1 MKEFKNIQ
9 HFRLIYDNPYVDAL
23 NIAKDLSTFSTLLS
37 LAIDANNGECKSNN
51 ELAMNILHQNCPLL
65 QRLHLHG
72 NVFDEECQKL
82 NRLPVLFSSS
92 LRHIHV
98 SKIRV
103 DLALDILDQ
112 FPQLRSFSAKLYG
125 DVRKAYPTSAIV
137 FPDRVR
143 MGLPAMRNLS
153 LTKDNQ
159 LFHEFANECG
169 GALIELL
176 VALCPNLRAFKL
188 DADCQEDWERLLE
201 AGWWE
206 RAFSSHHQLKQISLR
221 LKYTTRDVGHTWH
234 QKFQRFQSSLF
245 FAQLN
250 AKMRYEFESE
260 FMRSLTYDLY
270 IQN

>member
-1 MKEFKNIQ
+1 MKEFKKIQ
-9 HFRLIYDNPYVDAL
+9 HFRLNYDNPYVDGL
-23 NIAKDLSTFSTLLS
+23 NIAKDLPTFSTLLS
-37 LAIDANNGECKSNN
+37 LAIDANNGEHKSNN
-51 ELAMNILHQNCPLL
+51 ELAMNIFHQNCPLL

-72 NVFDEECQKL
+72 DVFDEECQKL
-82 NRLPVLFSSS
+82 NRLPVVFSSS

-137 FPDRVR
+137 LPDRVN

-153 LTKDNQ
+153 LTKDNT

-176 VALCPNLRAFKL
+176 VTRCPNLRSFKL

-201 AGWWE
+201 ATWWE
-206 RAFSSHHQLKQISLR
+206 RVFASHNQLKRISLR
-221 LKYTTRDVGHTWH
+221 LKYTTRDIRNTWH
-234 QKFQRFQSSLF
+234 QKYQRLQSSLF
-245 FAQLN
+245 FTQLN
-250 AKMRYEFESE
+250 ANMRFNFESE